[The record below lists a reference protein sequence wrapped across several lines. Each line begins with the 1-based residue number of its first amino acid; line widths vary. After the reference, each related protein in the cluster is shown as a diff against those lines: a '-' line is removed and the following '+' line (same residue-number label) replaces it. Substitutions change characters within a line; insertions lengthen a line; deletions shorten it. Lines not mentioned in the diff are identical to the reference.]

1 MNQIPPQAA
10 LKKPE
15 GFTREQQEYLAGIVM
30 RLDLHKAFAPAAK
43 TIAEPEPA
51 LVYGTPIEDL
61 CKEEVKKH
69 EMHPLDIW
77 RQLEEWT
84 ASDQM
89 ADGLDQFLLRH
100 LGFFNV
106 EPNSP
111 GYMMRLRAPA
121 NVLTSDQMDVLAE
134 CAETYAGGYAHV
146 TTRGSLQL
154 REIRPKS
161 VIDMIER
168 METVALTA
176 QGTGADS
183 ARNLTVTPSAG
194 FDVDELIDMTP
205 QAKRLSTRILR
216 TRELQGIPRK
226 FNISFDNAGRLSCVS
241 DTNDIAFLAVTVE
254 ENDQGVEPGL
264 WCRIALGGITGHKDF
279 ARDTGLLC
287 RPEETVDVA
296 EAMLRVFVEHGDRT
310 NRKKARLKYLL
321 EKQGVEWFL
330 ERSQEKLD
338 GFGSGVKLTRLSREF
353 DRPRTPIDRQGH
365 IGIHKQRQP
374 GLNYVGVA
382 LEMGRLSPDQ
392 MRTLARVAREFG
404 QGEVRLT
411 VWQNPLIP
419 HVPDHLVDAVRRE
432 IETAEMKVE
441 VSAFAAGAV
450 ACTGKWG
457 CKMAAAYTKSDA
469 LDLVRTLE
477 RQYTLDSPINIHL
490 TGCANSCA
498 QHYIGDI
505 GLVGAAAPG
514 GGEGYNIVI
523 GGGSDN
529 DQGLARPLCGPVA
542 AADIHDIV
550 SHIVGAYLARRS
562 GDETFLQFVR
572 RLDDGELLTLLPD
585 DQKAAA

>member
-1 MNQIPPQAA
+1 MAQQF
-10 LKKPE
+10 E
-15 GFTREQQEYLAGIVM
+15 GFTREQQEYLAGIIM
-30 RLDLHKAFAPAAK
+30 RLDLHKAFAPKGGGTAAP
-43 TIAEPEPA
+43 EPET
-51 LVYGTPIEDL
+51 VYGVLVEDL
-61 CKEEVKKH
+61 CKEEQAKH
-69 EMHPLDIW
+69 ASHPLDIW
-77 RQLEEWT
+77 RRLEEWT
-84 ASDQM
+84 AQDKI
-89 ADGLDQFLLRH
+89 AEGLDQFMLRH

-106 EPNSP
+106 EPNSQ

-121 NVLTSDQMDVLAE
+121 CVLTAEQMDVLAD
-134 CAETYAGGYAHV
+134 CAEEFAGGYSHV

-154 REIRPKS
+154 REIRPKF
-161 VIDMIER
+161 VINMIER
-168 METVALTA
+168 METVNLTA

-241 DTNDIAFLAVTVE
+241 DTNDIAFLATIIE
-254 ENDQGVEPGL
+254 ENDAGVEPGL

-279 ARDTGLLC
+279 AADTGLMC

-321 EKQGVEWFL
+321 EKEGVAWFL

-338 GFGSGVKLTRLSREF
+338 SFGSGVQLTQLDRTF

-365 IGIHKQRQP
+365 IGVHAQKQE
-374 GLNYVGVA
+374 GLNYIGVA
-382 LEMGRLSPDQ
+382 LELGRLSPEQ
-392 MRTLARVAREFG
+392 MRTLARVAREYG
-404 QGEVRLT
+404 AGDIRLT
-411 VWQNPLIP
+411 VWQNPIIHHIP
-419 HVPDHLVDAVRRE
+419 DDKVMAACLE
-432 IETAEMKVE
+432 IEASGMHTRA
-441 VSAFAAGAV
+441 SAFAAGAV

-457 CKMAAAYTKSDA
+457 CKMAAAYTKEDA
-469 LDLVRTLE
+469 LNLVRTLE
-477 RQYTLDSPINIHL
+477 AEYTLDKPINIHL

-505 GLVGAAAPG
+505 GLMGAAAPG

-523 GGGSDN
+523 GGGSDL

-542 AADIHDIV
+542 SADIQPII
-550 SHIVGAYLARRS
+550 SHVIGSYLARRDV
-562 GDETFLQFVR
+562 DETFLQFVR
-572 RLDDGELLTLLPD
+572 RLSDDELLTLLPD
-585 DQKAAA
+585 DRQVAA